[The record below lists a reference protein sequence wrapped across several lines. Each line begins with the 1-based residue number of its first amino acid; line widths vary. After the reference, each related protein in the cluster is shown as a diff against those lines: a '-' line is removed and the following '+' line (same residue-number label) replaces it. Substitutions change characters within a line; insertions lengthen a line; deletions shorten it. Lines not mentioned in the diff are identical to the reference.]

1 MRVKHLNFLRHSE
14 HVCQHSS
21 NMQTP
26 IYQST
31 LKLHS
36 EKLET
41 LAADLENRFP
51 WQPVHPK
58 EPIESIM
65 YRAGQTSVVEYVKQ
79 LLDEN

>member
-1 MRVKHLNFLRHSE
+1 
-14 HVCQHSS
+14 
-21 NMQTP
+21 MQTQ

-36 EKLET
+36 EKLES
-41 LAADLENRFP
+41 LVADLENRFP

-65 YRAGQTSVVEYVKQ
+65 YRSGQTSVVEYVKQ